1 MYWKWENSTSKEP
14 NSLKNLPVNQR
25 QSQGKKLIGITV
37 LDKGSGGH
45 ILKIVINYYLIWRSY
60 EHQ

>member
-14 NSLKNLPVNQR
+14 NSLKNLPVIQR

-37 LDKGSGGH
+37 LTKAVEA
-45 ILKIVINYYLIWRSY
+45 IY
-60 EHQ
+60 